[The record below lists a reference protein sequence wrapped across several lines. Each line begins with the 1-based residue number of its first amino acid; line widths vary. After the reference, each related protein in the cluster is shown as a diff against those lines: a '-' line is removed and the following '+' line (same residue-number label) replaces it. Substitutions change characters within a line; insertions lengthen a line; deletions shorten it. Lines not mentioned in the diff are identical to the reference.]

1 MAQREPNPPEVRIAF
16 GGVSASVFLNEVRRA
31 DGSTFNV
38 RKTVL
43 QRTYVDGH
51 GNYQTTSNLDARDLP
66 AAIVAL
72 FRAYEHCLS
81 ARQREASSDDE
92 AVN

>member
-1 MAQREPNPPEVRIAF
+1 MAQRETNPPEVRIAF

-43 QRTYVDGH
+43 QRTYVDAH
-51 GNYQTTSNLDARDLP
+51 GNYQTTASLDVHDLP
-66 AAIVAL
+66 KAILAL
-72 FRAYEHCLS
+72 SKAYEHCLS
-81 ARQREASSDDE
+81 ARQREAGETEDDG
-92 AVN
+92 